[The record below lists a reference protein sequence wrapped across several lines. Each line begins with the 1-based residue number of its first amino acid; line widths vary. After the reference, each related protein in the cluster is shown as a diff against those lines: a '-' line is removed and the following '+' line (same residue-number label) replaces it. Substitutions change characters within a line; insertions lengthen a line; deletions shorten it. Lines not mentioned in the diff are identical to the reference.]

1 MNAIR
6 RAIVPALAA
15 LLLAGCYFG
24 QTAAKFEPAL
34 GPRGVSTT
42 ITTAVGKDVTGELLE
57 VGDEGLLVDTVQGVA
72 LVPYAIIR
80 DGTFAQTGI
89 RIQGGHVPGASTR
102 EKLRLLSRFPQGL
115 SPALLK
121 TLLEAHGQTEVTRV
135 GR

>member
-1 MNAIR
+1 MKAIR
-6 RAIVPALAA
+6 RAIVPAAAA

-42 ITTAVGKDVTGELLE
+42 ITTPSKNVIGELIE
-57 VGDEGLLVDTVQGVA
+57 VGDEGLLVDTAQGVA

-80 DGTFAQTGI
+80 DGAFAQTGI
-89 RIQGGHVPGASTR
+89 RIQGGHAPSVSTR

-135 GR
+135 AR

>member
-6 RAIVPALAA
+6 RAIVPALA
-15 LLLAGCYFG
+15 LLLSGCYFG

-42 ITTAVGKDVTGELLE
+42 ITTAVGMNVTGELLE
-57 VGDEGLLVDTVQGVA
+57 VGDEGLLVDTAQGVA

-80 DGTFAQTGI
+80 DGAFAQTGI
-89 RIQGGHVPGASTR
+89 RIQGGHAPGASTR

>member
-6 RAIVPALAA
+6 RAIVPALA
-15 LLLAGCYFG
+15 LLLSGCYFG

-42 ITTAVGKDVTGELLE
+42 ITTPWRNVTGDLIE
-57 VGDEGLLVDTVQGVA
+57 VGDEGLLLDTAEGVA
-72 LVPYAIIR
+72 LVPYATIR
-80 DGTFAQTGI
+80 DGAFAQTGI
-89 RIQGGHVPGASTR
+89 RIQGGHAPGASTR

-121 TLLEAHGQTEVTRV
+121 TLLEAHGQAEVTRV
-135 GR
+135 AR